1 MHRSQHPR
9 GTIVATDIANVWITE
24 EHSHAICAEIGD
36 RLRISLNWL
45 PPASSRLAD
54 VMARLSELDEHDSP
68 SIVPSVEE
76 LAPDLAP
83 A

>member
-1 MHRSQHPR
+1 M
-9 GTIVATDIANVWITE
+9 ATDIAKVWITE

-45 PPASSRLAD
+45 PPASPRLAD
-54 VMARLSELDEHDSP
+54 VMARLAELDENGSP
-68 SIVPSVEE
+68 SIVPSIEE
-76 LAPDLAP
+76 LSSTLAT

>member
-1 MHRSQHPR
+1 M
-9 GTIVATDIANVWITE
+9 IVATDIAKVWITE

-54 VMARLSELDEHDSP
+54 VMARLGELDQHDSP
-68 SIVPSVEE
+68 SIVPSID
-76 LAPDLAP
+76 DLSP
-83 A
+83 AIATA

>member
-1 MHRSQHPR
+1 M
-9 GTIVATDIANVWITE
+9 ATDTANIWITE

-45 PPASSRLAD
+45 PPASPRLAD
-54 VMARLSELDEHDSP
+54 AMARLSELDAHDSP

-76 LAPDLAP
+76 LALGLTP